1 MNIRPWRGVVKT
13 QCFTVVTRCA
23 QLAGLA
29 ITTGT
34 ICAVSAEELVV
45 DPVAA
50 AHRLL
55 GATLTGRGV
64 RAVVVEVE
72 AYGGVPDGP
81 WPDAAAHSYRG
92 RSGRNAVMFGP
103 PGRLYTYRS
112 HGIHVCANVACG
124 PDGTAAAVLLRA
136 GAVETGTEV
145 AQARRG
151 ESVRGVALAR
161 GPGNLCSALGIAMDD
176 NGIDL
181 FDPDGPVT
189 LTLNDADD
197 ALVALSGPR
206 VGVSQA
212 ADRPWRLWLAG
223 RPEVSAYRRSPRAPG
238 PGASD

>member
-1 MNIRPWRGVVKT
+1 MG
-13 QCFTVVTRCA
+13 
-23 QLAGLA
+23 
-29 ITTGT
+29 
-34 ICAVSAEELVV
+34 AEELVV

-50 AHRLL
+50 AYRLL

-92 RSGRNAVMFGP
+92 PSLRNAVMFGP
-103 PGRLYTYRS
+103 PGRMYTYRS

-136 GAVETGTEV
+136 CAIEDGFEV
-145 AQARRG
+145 ARSRRG
-151 ESVRGVALAR
+151 ELVRTAALAR
-161 GPGNLCSALGIAMDD
+161 GPGNLCSAMGITMAD

-181 FDPDGPVT
+181 FDRNSPVRLMLQDP
-189 LTLNDADD
+189 LTAT
-197 ALVALSGPR
+197 SGPR

-223 RPEVSAYRRSPRAPG
+223 RPEVSAYRRSPRAPA

>member
-1 MNIRPWRGVVKT
+1 MVADP
-13 QCFTVVTRCA
+13 
-23 QLAGLA
+23 L
-29 ITTGT
+29 
-34 ICAVSAEELVV
+34 SV

-64 RAVVVEVE
+64 RAIVVEVE

-92 RSGRNAVMFGP
+92 LSGRNAVMFGP

-112 HGIHVCANVACG
+112 HGIHVCANVSCA

-136 GAVETGTEV
+136 AALKDGTEV
-145 AQARRG
+145 ARTRRG
-151 ESVRGVALAR
+151 ELVRAVALAR
-161 GPGNLCSALGIAMDD
+161 GPGNLCSAMGITMDH

-181 FDPDGPVT
+181 FDPRSPVT
-189 LTLNDADD
+189 LQLHEPLTA
-197 ALVALSGPR
+197 VSGPR
-206 VGVSQA
+206 VGVSEA

-223 RPEVSAYRRSPRAPG
+223 RPEVSAYRRSPRAPA

>member
-1 MNIRPWRGVVKT
+1 
-13 QCFTVVTRCA
+13 VTA
-23 QLAGLA
+23 GQLL
-29 ITTGT
+29 
-34 ICAVSAEELVV
+34 V
-45 DPVAA
+45 DPVEA

-92 RSGRNAVMFGP
+92 LSGRNAVMFGP

-112 HGIHVCANVACG
+112 HGIHVCANVSCG
-124 PDGTAAAVLLRA
+124 PHGTAAAVLLRA
-136 GAVETGTEV
+136 AALEDGTDV
-145 AQARRG
+145 ARARRG
-151 ESVRGVALAR
+151 ELVRRAALAR
-161 GPGNLCSALGIAMDD
+161 GPGNLCSALGITMAD
-176 NGIDL
+176 NGIDV
-181 FDPDGPVT
+181 FDPDSPVT
-189 LTLNDADD
+189 LQLHEPLTA
-197 ALVALSGPR
+197 VYGPR

-223 RPEVSAYRRSPRAPG
+223 RPEVSAYRRSPRAPA

>member
-1 MNIRPWRGVVKT
+1 M
-13 QCFTVVTRCA
+13 
-23 QLAGLA
+23 
-29 ITTGT
+29 
-34 ICAVSAEELVV
+34 SADELQV

-64 RAVVVEVE
+64 RAIVVEVE

-92 RSGRNAVMFGP
+92 RNGRNAVMFGP

-112 HGIHVCANVACG
+112 HGIHVCANVSCA

-136 GAVETGTEV
+136 AALKDGTDV
-145 AQARRG
+145 ARGRRG
-151 ESVRGVALAR
+151 ESVRAAGLAR
-161 GPGNLCSALGIAMDD
+161 GPGNLCSALGITMAD

-189 LTLNDADD
+189 LKLEAP
-197 ALVALSGPR
+197 LSAVTGPR

-223 RPEVSAYRRSPRAPG
+223 RPEVSAYRRSPRAPA

>member
-1 MNIRPWRGVVKT
+1 MVVSFRSLT
-13 QCFTVVTRCA
+13 QLPGC
-23 QLAGLA
+23 
-29 ITTGT
+29 T
-34 ICAVSAEELVV
+34 ICAVSVEQLLV

-55 GATLTGRGV
+55 GATITGRDV
-64 RAVVVEVE
+64 RAIVVEVE

-92 RSGRNAVMFGP
+92 RNGRNAVMFGP

-112 HGIHVCANVACG
+112 HGIHVCANVVCG

-136 GAVETGTEV
+136 AALEDGSDV
-145 AQARRG
+145 ARSRRG
-151 ESVRGVALAR
+151 AAVRTVALAR
-161 GPGNLCSALGIAMDD
+161 GPGNLCSALGISMSD
-176 NGIDL
+176 NEIDL
-181 FDPDGPVT
+181 FDRDSPVT
-189 LTLNDADD
+189 LTLSKAHG
-197 ALVALSGPR
+197 AVSGPR

-223 RPEVSAYRRSPRAPG
+223 RPEVSAYRRSPRAPA

>member
-1 MNIRPWRGVVKT
+1 MG
-13 QCFTVVTRCA
+13 
-23 QLAGLA
+23 AG
-29 ITTGT
+29 
-34 ICAVSAEELVV
+34 ELVV

-64 RAVVVEVE
+64 RALVVEVE

-92 RSGRNAVMFGP
+92 RSGRNGVMFGP
-103 PGRLYTYRS
+103 PGRLYTYLS
-112 HGIHVCANVACG
+112 HGIHTCANVSCG

-136 GAVETGTEV
+136 AVIEDGIEI
-145 AQARRG
+145 ARGRRG
-151 ESVRGVALAR
+151 EGVRTAALAR
-161 GPGNLCSALGIAMDD
+161 GPGNLCAALGISMSD

-181 FDPDGPVT
+181 FDPDSPVT
-189 LTLNDADD
+189 LTLNAVDGA
-197 ALVALSGPR
+197 VAGPR

-223 RPEVSAYRRSPRAPG
+223 RPEVSAYRRSPRAPA